1 MGLGGILWKAA
12 VDAWGGAL
20 FSSPF
25 LAFLVAVVIAGFV
38 AFTDTHKRW
47 YRWVGGTTHAL
58 AHLLSASFIGWVG
71 CWIYVVIRGQL
82 VGHAEL
88 ADTRVRLLAG
98 IPAAFT
104 ITLLGFVAGL
114 FIMAFYLWFSLNVL
128 GRHSNEAFSSLQIED
143 WKNFLRIRM
152 DSQGALTIYPI
163 GIDRAPRAW
172 RVAGEDE
179 QTCSLF
185 VPDLEKDR
193 KFTEPKLIDG
203 PLRYSP
209 RKATSAK

>member
-1 MGLGGILWKAA
+1 M
-12 VDAWGGAL
+12 DQ
-20 FSSPF
+20 
-25 LAFLVAVVIAGFV
+25 LAG
-38 AFTDTHKRW
+38 R
-47 YRWVGGTTHAL
+47 
-58 AHLLSASFIGWVG
+58 
-71 CWIYVVIRGQL
+71 
-82 VGHAEL
+82 AEL
-88 ADTRVRLLAG
+88 ADISVRLLAG
-98 IPAAFT
+98 IPAALS
-104 ITLLGFVAGL
+104 IALLGFVVGL

-143 WKNFLRIRM
+143 WKNFLRIRL

-163 GIDRAPRAW
+163 GIDRVPRAW

-209 RKATSAK
+209 RKAASVV